1 MAASS
6 SSSAPASSRRKSP
19 CSLNCSAFEARPAA
33 PPPSPPPPP
42 PPPPPRISPPPL
54 TPLPPIPGFHPQEKI
69 HEETIQ
75 SAGLDAG
82 HCLPGRL
89 GHLDRMGATDAR
101 QAQDRLHHRHVQP
114 VRRPRRQ
121 ERRAGDTDGDR
132 RLWRQGAGH
141 A

>member
-6 SSSAPASSRRKSP
+6 SSSAPASSRRKCP

-33 PPPSPPPPP
+33 PPPPPPPP
-42 PPPPPRISPPPL
+42 TPPPPTPR
-54 TPLPPIPGFHPQEKI
+54 FHPQEKI

-89 GHLDRMGATDAR
+89 GPLDRMGATDAR
-101 QAQDRLHHRHVQP
+101 QAQARLHHRHVQP

-132 RLWRQGAGH
+132 RL
-141 A
+141 

>member
-6 SSSAPASSRRKSP
+6 SSSAPASSRRKCP

-33 PPPSPPPPP
+33 PHLPPPPP
-42 PPPPPRISPPPL
+42 TPPI
-54 TPLPPIPGFHPQEKI
+54 PIPGFPPPEKM

-101 QAQDRLHHRHVQP
+101 QAQDRLHHRHV
-114 VRRPRRQ
+114 
-121 ERRAGDTDGDR
+121 
-132 RLWRQGAGH
+132 
-141 A
+141 

>member
-6 SSSAPASSRRKSP
+6 SSSAPASSRRKCP
-19 CSLNCSAFEARPAA
+19 CSLNCSAFETRPAA
-33 PPPSPPPPP
+33 THLPPLPPLPHASPPPPP
-42 PPPPPRISPPPL
+42 LPPL
-54 TPLPPIPGFHPQEKI
+54 IPIPGFHPQEKI

-101 QAQDRLHHRHVQP
+101 Q
-114 VRRPRRQ
+114 
-121 ERRAGDTDGDR
+121 
-132 RLWRQGAGH
+132 
-141 A
+141 